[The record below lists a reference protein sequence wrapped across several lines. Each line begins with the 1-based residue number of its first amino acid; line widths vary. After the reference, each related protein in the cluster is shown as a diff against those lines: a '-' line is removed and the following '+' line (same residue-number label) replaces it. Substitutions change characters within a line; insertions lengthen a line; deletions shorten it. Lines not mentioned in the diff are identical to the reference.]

1 MRPNA
6 TPPARPRTRPG
17 PAPAAFPPVRE
28 PEGARP
34 VTLEGVEADE
44 GTAHLERLADEIVFL
59 DRSAFLPAT
68 CRPATGLVRHEP
80 VSPLLTAPPPPRPAH
95 RTGGRTVA
103 VAFAPEHGDHARA
116 WARRHGC
123 PLLAPPAGIT
133 ARASDKID
141 SLGLLAEAGVAV
153 PEYVVVPAE
162 RQPSAAAHW
171 PDGWDAAVLQRRENN
186 LAGRGTVP
194 LDTPDALPAALD
206 AWAGHTLRLSR
217 RVPGLPLTVSA
228 CAGADRTV
236 VSAVSHQLVGLP
248 ELTPGWGTHCGN
260 QLLDDS
266 DLSAPLLARVRDTAR
281 AVGDALRR
289 HGFRGVFGLDLVV
302 GDGTP
307 VVIEINPR
315 FQTVA
320 SLAQAA
326 ETAAGLLPL
335 LGLHVLACL
344 LPELPPVRATTRPVP
359 RLAQLVVHARWPG
372 NVTGLPRP
380 GHYRLTGEGPL
391 ELLGPLEGRTFD
403 ETALP
408 DPLPRQE
415 AGTALLWPHASPG
428 PVLPGDELALV
439 QTGHH
444 LCDVSPRPALGPWG
458 RSWTER
464 LLTQEIRTTTGDA
477 V

>member
-1 MRPNA
+1 MRPNDPSPVPSA
-6 TPPARPRTRPG
+6 S
-17 PAPAAFPPVRE
+17 AAFPSARE
-28 PEGARP
+28 PEDPRP
-34 VTLEGVEADE
+34 VTLEGVALDE

-59 DRSAFLPAT
+59 DRSAFLPAS
-68 CRPATGLVRHEP
+68 CRPATGLVRHVP
-80 VSPLLTAPPPPRPAH
+80 VSPLLTAPPPPQPAH
-95 RTGGRTVA
+95 RAGGRTVA
-103 VAFAPEHGDHARA
+103 VAFAPEHGDHATA
-116 WARRHGC
+116 WTRRHGI

-133 ARASDKID
+133 ARASDKIR
-141 SLGLLAEAGVAV
+141 SLELLAEAGVAV
-153 PEYVVVPAE
+153 PEHVVIPAE
-162 RQPSAAAHW
+162 RQPSAAHW

-186 LAGRGTVP
+186 LAGRGTVRVDAP
-194 LDTPDALPAALD
+194 EALPAALD

-217 RVPGLPLTVSA
+217 LVPGLPLTVSA

-266 DLSAPLLARVRDTAR
+266 DLPAPLLARVRETAR
-281 AVGDALRR
+281 AVGDVLRR

-302 GDGTP
+302 GDGVP
-307 VVIEINPR
+307 LVVEINPR

-344 LPELPPVRATTRPVP
+344 LPELPPARARTGPVP
-359 RLAQLVVHARWPG
+359 RLGQLVVHARRPG
-372 NVTGLPRP
+372 HVVRLPRP
-380 GHYRLTGEGPL
+380 GHYRLTEEGPL
-391 ELLGPLEGRTFD
+391 ELLEPLDRAGAFD

-408 DPLPRQE
+408 VPLPQQE

-444 LCDVSPRPALGPWG
+444 LCDVSPRPTLGPPA
-458 RSWTER
+458 RSWTDRILTHEMRTAAGER
-464 LLTQEIRTTTGDA
+464 

>member
-1 MRPNA
+1 MRPND
-6 TPPARPRTRPG
+6 PSPVRPW
-17 PAPAAFPPVRE
+17 PAPAALPPARE
-28 PEGARP
+28 SDDPRP
-34 VTLEGVEADE
+34 VTLEGVAIDE

-59 DRSAFLPAT
+59 DRSAFLPASY
-68 CRPATGLVRHEP
+68 RPATGLVRHEP
-80 VSPLLTAPPPPRPAH
+80 VSPLLTAPPPLRPAH
-95 RTGGRTVA
+95 RTGRRTVA
-103 VAFAPEHGDHARA
+103 VAFAPEHGDHARV
-116 WARRHGC
+116 WTRQHGC
-123 PLLAPPAGIT
+123 PLLAPPADIT

-141 SLGLLAEAGVAV
+141 SMELLAEAGVTV
-153 PEYVVVPAE
+153 PEHVVIPAE
-162 RQPSAAAHW
+162 RQASAAAHW

-186 LAGRGTVP
+186 LAGGGTV
-194 LDTPDALPAALD
+194 LVDTPDALLTALD
-206 AWAGHTLRLSR
+206 AWVGHTLRLSR
-217 RVPGLPLTVSA
+217 LVPGLPLTVSA
-228 CAGADRTV
+228 CAGANRTV

-266 DLSAPLLARVRDTAR
+266 DLPAPLLSHVRDTAR
-281 AVGDALRR
+281 AVGDVLRR

-302 GDGTP
+302 DDKTP

-344 LPELPPVRATTRPVP
+344 LPELPPVRAMTRPVP
-359 RLAQLVVHARWPG
+359 RLGQLVVHARRPG
-372 NVTGLPRP
+372 HVTALPRP
-380 GHYRLTGEGPL
+380 GHYRLTEEGPL
-391 ELLGPLEGRTFD
+391 ELIEPLDRPGTFD

-415 AGTALLWPHASPG
+415 AGTALVWPHASPG
-428 PVLPGDELALV
+428 PALPGDELALV

-444 LCDVSPRPALGPWG
+444 LCDVSPRPALGPWA

-464 LLTQEIRTTTGDA
+464 LLTHEIRTTTGDP